1 MKDLSLTSGTALVVV
16 AHPDDETIWM
26 GGTML
31 MHPEMQ
37 WTILSLCRAD
47 DDDRAPKFS
56 KVCGKFGAKSIMSD
70 LEDEWIM
77 SLEASIPEI
86 EKRVMDLLSAKE
98 YDYIFTHN
106 KNGEYGHV
114 RHVGAHEAI
123 LNLIKN
129 KILRARELY
138 FFSYERKSKA
148 EFAEPNMDAP
158 YSVRLPKE
166 IFYSKIE
173 LIHSWYG
180 FDTKSFERQSSHPV
194 ETFEKYL

>member
-1 MKDLSLTSGTALVVV
+1 MNSLSLEPGSALVIV

-26 GGTML
+26 GGTIL
-31 MHPEMQ
+31 SYPNIQ
-37 WTILSLCRAD
+37 WTIFSLCRGD
-47 DDDRAPKFS
+47 DPDRAPKFK
-56 KVCGKFGAKSIMSD
+56 KVCEKYGAIPIMSN

-77 SLEASIPEI
+77 GLEESIPEI
-86 EKRVMDLLSAKE
+86 ENRIIHLAHKN

-114 RHVGAHEAI
+114 RHVGAHEAVI
-123 LNLIKN
+123 NLVKN

-138 FFSYERKSKA
+138 FFSYKKSADEK
-148 EFAEPNMDAP
+148 FAEPNPAAE
-158 YSVRLPKE
+158 YEKQLPKD

-180 FDTKSFERQSSHPV
+180 FNIKSFEYQSSHQK
-194 ETFEKYL
+194 ETFEKFV